1 MPAHHTIT
9 ASESGNALVELA
21 ITLPLFVLLILGAGE
36 IANLAWAS
44 VEINNAA
51 RAGAA
56 YGSVSRANSAP
67 SNLGNIQLA
76 AQNEAPKLITSL
88 SQVTSTQL
96 CTCVGASASSS
107 PITCDQ
113 NALTS
118 CPPPSIIQVAVQ
130 VNTQAAVSPLIHY
143 PGLPG
148 TYTVRA
154 QATMRVLQ

>member
-1 MPAHHTIT
+1 MPTRHNIT
-9 ASESGNALVELA
+9 TSESGNALIELA
-21 ITLPLFVLLILGAGE
+21 VSLPLFAILILGAGE

-44 VEINNAA
+44 VDINNAA

-56 YGSVSRANSAP
+56 YGSISRANSA
-67 SNLGNIQLA
+67 NITNIGLA
-76 AQNEAPKLITSL
+76 AQNEAPKFITDPL
-88 SQVTSTQL
+88 HQVTSTQV
-96 CTCVGASASSS
+96 CSCIGASASSS

-118 CPPPSIIQVAVQ
+118 CPPPSTIQVAVQ